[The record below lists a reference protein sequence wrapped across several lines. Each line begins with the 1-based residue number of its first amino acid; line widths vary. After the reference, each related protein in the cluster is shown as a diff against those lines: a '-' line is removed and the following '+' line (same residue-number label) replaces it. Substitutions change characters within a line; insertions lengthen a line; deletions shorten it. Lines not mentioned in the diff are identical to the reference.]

1 MSPVHVFLHGYE
13 VMDIGYRNV
22 GNGMHVERKNVAIGL
37 ELGPISSVNRMPKGF
52 PRLLMERVTASAQ
65 SVKFRGT
72 LPRRLR
78 TRRAQAQI
86 AVGYRQVFLDVGY
99 RLHAGM
105 EPRVNLLALG
115 LLSPRDCSEL
125 GITAFLRAAV
135 ARQTSRWQDAQAFVA
150 LQFAFTLGGVD
161 LYWISRFIEQLSRA
175 CPPFSRVQ
183 GRMRLVDPE
192 FIFL

>member
-1 MSPVHVFLHGYE
+1 
-13 VMDIGYRNV
+13 
-22 GNGMHVERKNVAIGL
+22 MHVARKNVAMGL
-37 ELGPISSVNRMPKGF
+37 ELGQISSINRIPKGF
-52 PRLLMERVTASAQ
+52 PRLLIERVTASAQ
-65 SVKFRGT
+65 SVKFRDT

-115 LLSPRDCSEL
+115 LLSPRDCSEP

-135 ARQTSRWQDAQAFVA
+135 ARQTSRW
-150 LQFAFTLGGVD
+150 
-161 LYWISRFIEQLSRA
+161 
-175 CPPFSRVQ
+175 
-183 GRMRLVDPE
+183 
-192 FIFL
+192 